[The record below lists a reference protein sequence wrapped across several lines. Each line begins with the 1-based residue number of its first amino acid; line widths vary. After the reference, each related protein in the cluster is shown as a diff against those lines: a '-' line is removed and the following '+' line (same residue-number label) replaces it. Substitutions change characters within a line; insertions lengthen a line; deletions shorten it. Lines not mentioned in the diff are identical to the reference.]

1 MEIVNPNSSTVKS
14 TEEIIAKQIEE
25 IKKMISLHDDDDSPA
40 EEEKTGMKIIQ
51 INPAMKRH
59 WELEIKTL
67 REAPRDQD
75 KLSKLLEEKHRQ
87 WEDTMK
93 IDEIERLL
101 TEMEMLRFVLCAVSR
116 DRREKD
122 SILPKNHLSIRL

>member
-40 EEEKTGMKIIQ
+40 EEEKPGMKIIQ

-87 WEDTMK
+87 WK
-93 IDEIERLL
+93 CSGLCYVRCRG
-101 TEMEMLRFVLCAVSR
+101 TE
-116 DRREKD
+116 EK
-122 SILPKNHLSIRL
+122 KTLSSQKTICLSVCDQ